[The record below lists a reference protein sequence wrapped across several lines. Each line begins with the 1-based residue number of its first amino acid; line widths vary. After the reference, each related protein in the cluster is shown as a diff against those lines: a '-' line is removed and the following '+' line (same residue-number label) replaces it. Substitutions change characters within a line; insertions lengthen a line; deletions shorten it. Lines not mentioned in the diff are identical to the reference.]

1 MSSALAA
8 ILAID
13 DFTSQSGTS
22 QASRS
27 LGLPPATK
35 GELCFSSE
43 TSNRWLS
50 RITAESHTATSHSNH
65 SRLIAPSQPQEP
77 LRNRR
82 FTCFRLGPQK
92 HSTAA
97 EPQPHH
103 SRIAPETKPN
113 HSHIAAASQPNH
125 SHMTGTR
132 EPNPLLSN
140 SENSQ
145 NHVFQVLIHRRSVCF
160 RITAESQ
167 PNHCH
172 IRTRSQPLRKSPI
185 RFFQAR
191 TTAESQPQQSRIR
204 AFESSPIRLFH
215 ALRKT

>member
-1 MSSALAA
+1 MA
-8 ILAID
+8 
-13 DFTSQSGTS
+13 
-22 QASRS
+22 
-27 LGLPPATK
+27 
-35 GELCFSSE
+35 
-43 TSNRWLS
+43 
-50 RITAESHTATSHSNH
+50 AESHTATSHLNH
-65 SRLIAPSQPQEP
+65 SRLIPPSQPQEP

-113 HSHIAAASQPNH
+113 HGHIAAASQPNH

-145 NHVFQVLIHRRSVCF
+145 NHVFQVLIRRRSVCF
-160 RITAESQ
+160 RIIA
-167 PNHCH
+167 NHSRIPAKSLPH
-172 IRTRSQPLRKSPI
+172 QNRITPSEKSPI
-185 RFFQAR
+185 RLFQAR

-204 AFESSPIRLFH
+204 AFES
-215 ALRKT
+215 

>member
-1 MSSALAA
+1 MWGVCVGPPKPGSRQAWHQPSLAPPKP
-8 ILAID
+8 
-13 DFTSQSGTS
+13 GTI
-22 QASRS
+22 QRRM
-27 LGLPPATK
+27 GCRPWPDRPIPATGPSDK
-35 GELCFSSE
+35 SPIHLLQARTAEAQHC
-43 TSNRWLS
+43 S
-50 RITAESHTATSHSNH
+50 RIT
-65 SRLIAPSQPQEP
+65 
-77 LRNRR
+77 
-82 FTCFRLGPQK
+82 
-92 HSTAA
+92 A

-113 HSHIAAASQPNH
+113 HSHITAASQPNH

-172 IRTRSQPLRKSPI
+172 IRTGSQPLRNRRSACFKLGPQPNHSHSK
-185 RFFQAR
+185 
-191 TTAESQPQQSRIR
+191 AESEP
-204 AFESSPIRLFH
+204 
-215 ALRKT
+215 LRVRRSACFML

>member
-1 MSSALAA
+1 MLQARTAE
-8 ILAID
+8 
-13 DFTSQSGTS
+13 SQH
-22 QASRS
+22 
-27 LGLPPATK
+27 
-35 GELCFSSE
+35 C
-43 TSNRWLS
+43 S
-50 RITAESHTATSHSNH
+50 RIT
-65 SRLIAPSQPQEP
+65 
-77 LRNRR
+77 
-82 FTCFRLGPQK
+82 
-92 HSTAA
+92 A

-113 HSHIAAASQPNH
+113 HSHITAASQPNH

-185 RFFQAR
+185 RLFQAR

-215 ALRKT
+215 ALRNHRCTCFRLSEIANALVSNSEKSPICLCPSLRYKR